1 MFGLRADLLDSW
13 FDPFHKNNT
22 DARFGLM
29 WIGRPK
35 SVGNVTLASTNPAD
49 NPIIDPQYLAHPD
62 DMEALLYGY
71 KKYVDLFENS
81 SLNTPLYYKPVPGC
95 ESLEFKSDDYYRC
108 VIRSLT
114 GTVYHHVGSCALGKV
129 VDNSLKVIGIDG
141 LRVIDASVMP
151 RLPNG
156 NTQAA
161 TIMLGEKGSDLVIAD
176 M

>member
-1 MFGLRADLLDSW
+1 M
-13 FDPFHKNNT
+13 P
-22 DARFGLM
+22 
-29 WIGRPK
+29 
-35 SVGNVTLASTNPAD
+35 
-49 NPIIDPQYLAHPD
+49 
-62 DMEALLYGY
+62 GY

-108 VIRSLT
+108 VIRSNWHGLSSR
-114 GTVYHHVGSCALGKV
+114 GSCAWEKC
-129 VDNSLKVIGIDG
+129 DNRFENLNVKWFSIPIFIRVIGIDG

-161 TIMLGEKGSDLVIAD
+161 TIMLGEKGSDLLIAD